1 MESEESSKGGF
12 AFPLSWESMLPW
24 VRHLMRSG
32 LMSGILCDLQGSRG
46 RNPAH
51 GNLFTRR
58 QPAGPSHGQNRGG
71 SQEGG
76 FKPMFQIGDK
86 AVYPGHGVGVIEAIE
101 TKQISGKELMFYI
114 LRVLDNGMTIMIPR
128 DNAGAVGLRGVI
140 RKLEIPKVLQ
150 ILKDRDVEI
159 DNQTW
164 NRRYREYMEKINT
177 GSIFE
182 IAEVLRDLYL
192 LRAEKEL
199 SFGERKILD
208 TAKNLLVKELAIVR
222 DVKETDIL
230 REIKTI
236 FGKNF

>member
-1 MESEESSKGGF
+1 
-12 AFPLSWESMLPW
+12 
-24 VRHLMRSG
+24 
-32 LMSGILCDLQGSRG
+32 
-46 RNPAH
+46 
-51 GNLFTRR
+51 
-58 QPAGPSHGQNRGG
+58 
-71 SQEGG
+71 
-76 FKPMFQIGDK
+76 MFQIGDK

-114 LRVLDNGMTIMIPR
+114 MRVLDNGMTIMIPR

-150 ILKDRDVEI
+150 ILRDRDVEI

-192 LRAEKEL
+192 LRTEKEL

>member
-1 MESEESSKGGF
+1 
-12 AFPLSWESMLPW
+12 
-24 VRHLMRSG
+24 
-32 LMSGILCDLQGSRG
+32 
-46 RNPAH
+46 
-51 GNLFTRR
+51 
-58 QPAGPSHGQNRGG
+58 
-71 SQEGG
+71 
-76 FKPMFQIGDK
+76 MFQIGDK

-101 TKQISGKELMFYI
+101 IKQISGRELMFYI

-140 RKLEIPKVLQ
+140 RKLEIPKVLK
-150 ILKDRDVEI
+150 ILRDRDVEI

-192 LRAEKEL
+192 LRTEKEL
-199 SFGERKILD
+199 SFGERKILE

-236 FGKNF
+236 FGKDF

>member
-1 MESEESSKGGF
+1 
-12 AFPLSWESMLPW
+12 
-24 VRHLMRSG
+24 
-32 LMSGILCDLQGSRG
+32 
-46 RNPAH
+46 
-51 GNLFTRR
+51 
-58 QPAGPSHGQNRGG
+58 
-71 SQEGG
+71 
-76 FKPMFQIGDK
+76 MFQIGDK

-101 TKQISGKELMFYI
+101 TKQISGRELMFYI

-150 ILKDRDVEI
+150 ILRDRDVEI

-192 LRAEKEL
+192 LRTEKEL